1 MACDKPGDG
10 ACTPIA
16 MCADCTGCAGCGA
29 PAEPVLPRC
38 QDVQLTPGTYTNATI
53 VVNAQG
59 CIVAITSGTPPVY
72 TPDDCCQ

>member
-1 MACDKPGDG
+1 MACDKPNG
-10 ACTPIA
+10 
-16 MCADCTGCAGCGA
+16 DCTNVSPCGGGCGCSGSGSTPA
-29 PAEPVLPRC
+29 PILPKC